1 MSTVLAPRQR
11 LVGFTRVDLAA
22 GESRSVDVSF
32 PVSELAVTV
41 GDIDGSG
48 PRAVEPGQYQ
58 VQVGSMS
65 ADFTVTH

>member
-1 MSTVLAPRQR
+1 MLAPPQR
-11 LVGFTRVDLAA
+11 LVGLTRIDLAA
-22 GESRSVDVSF
+22 GASQPVHVSF

-48 PRAVEPGQYQ
+48 PRAVERGQYQ

-65 ADFTVTH
+65 ADFAVN

>member
-1 MSTVLAPRQR
+1 VLAPPER
-11 LVGFTRVDLAA
+11 LVGFTRVELAA
-22 GESRSVDVSF
+22 GESRTVHVSF

-48 PRAVEPGQYQ
+48 PRRVETGQYQ
-58 VQVGSMS
+58 AQVGTMS